1 MAFKSTQPLW
11 LLHEFL
17 IFSSKAGFTPVFQF
31 LQFELDFELI
41 LSLLFFN
48 IKYMIIAN
56 KYVTKN
62 RFCLAWF
69 ILQDLSQAIA
79 IFQAYLFS
87 NYTVNQSNAHIIQLT
102 NFLQ

>member
-1 MAFKSTQPLW
+1 
-11 LLHEFL
+11 
-17 IFSSKAGFTPVFQF
+17 
-31 LQFELDFELI
+31 
-41 LSLLFFN
+41 
-48 IKYMIIAN
+48 MIIAN
-56 KYVTKN
+56 KYVTNN